1 MTPSLQPGRP
11 ANDTSFKPGH
21 GGQRRGSGRPRGSQN
36 RVTSIFRD
44 ILLAAISEVGDSQT
58 VGVDGAG
65 GLKGFLK
72 MCAVLERKTT
82 LMLVGRILPLKIS
95 TEVKTTKETMTI
107 HEAVADLRA
116 CGLDELLAFYLK
128 RYPIGRDEEDP
139 SWADGIDIILARD
152 PLDRELSLAE
162 TGVRS
167 SLRDIFRQIECLTPK
182 QMIDVAADRARITEH
197 SIADVLGDAPHQA
210 TVVSEWLAQYAAS
223 AKPTVPLVPP
233 DNTDPSE
240 RPVNP

>member
-1 MTPSLQPGRP
+1 VLLQ
-11 ANDTSFKPGH
+11 A
-21 GGQRRGSGRPRGSQN
+21 
-36 RVTSIFRD
+36 V
-44 ILLAAISEVGDSQT
+44 SEVGDSKE
-58 VGVDGAG
+58 VGKDGQG
-65 GLKGFLK
+65 GLLAWLK
-72 MCAVLERKTT
+72 VCAVEERKTT
-82 LMLVGRILPLKIS
+82 LLLVGRILPLKIT
-95 TEVKTTKETMTI
+95 TEVKQLKETMTI
-107 HEAVADLRA
+107 HEAVADLKA
-116 CGLDELLAFYLK
+116 LGLDELLAFYLK
-128 RYPIGRDEEDP
+128 RYPIGRDEKDA
-139 SWADGIDIILARD
+139 SWAEGIDITLARD

-182 QMIDVAADRARITEH
+182 QMIDAAADRARITEQ

>member
-1 MTPSLQPGRP
+1 MIPLHKQIQKYEDKLAKNKEREEKRAEAAKKNAGKADRR
-11 ANDTSFKPGH
+11 KP
-21 GGQRRGSGRPRGSQN
+21 
-36 RVTSIFRD
+36 
-44 ILLAAISEVGDSQT
+44 
-58 VGVDGAG
+58 
-65 GLKGFLK
+65 
-72 MCAVLERKTT
+72 
-82 LMLVGRILPLKIS
+82 
-95 TEVKTTKETMTI
+95 
-107 HEAVADLRA
+107 
-116 CGLDELLAFYLK
+116 
-128 RYPIGRDEEDP
+128 PI
-139 SWADGIDIILARD
+139 
-152 PLDRELSLAE
+152 DRELSLAE

-182 QMIDVAADRARITEH
+182 QMIDVAADRARVTEQ